1 MSEDAKSPGPRTRNI
16 IENQLFRR
24 QRSLKLEALQRQRTL
39 ESGDGAEG
47 LGPDPEPFDKTHI
60 VIIFTEKARL
70 RHCQDVEKIIQEFGI
85 QTTLEIVGKTEKYL
99 YLSASVD
106 TLLRLADAAELEKMT
121 TTNSMQKFN
130 YGCISDFL
138 LPGMGK
144 EQILRYCEIP
154 VLIKDVIQDGIKSY
168 VQKGYIEDMFPL
180 HDILYL
186 ERFNWN
192 LKRTTLPIEDI
203 RNYFGSSIGLY
214 FGFIEFYT
222 KALIFPSVFG
232 ILQCVFDLNIS
243 LVCSFYV
250 VWTTIFLELWKR
262 KCAGYSYRWGTIEM
276 SSLDK
281 PRSAYTGQ
289 MKPDPITGKMT
300 LHYPMRYTY
309 LQMYCISYPVVLGC
323 VVAAGWFALY
333 QFQIEAEV
341 LADFGPDSWLLYVPV
356 IVQSVLIAIFSWAYE
371 KLATFLTNLENHRT
385 RSQYDRHRVNKLM
398 LFEIVNNFF
407 SQFYIAFVLQD
418 LRQLKYQLMM
428 QLLVFQVLC
437 IAQEIGIPLMAVLR
451 QKYAEFRHREVAEEK
466 LRSISDLPRYEQ
478 SFYESGLDEYH
489 STYEDYLQVCIQF
502 GFVVL
507 FAAVAPFA
515 AIGALLNNVF
525 AVHIDMWKLCN
536 IFKRPF
542 ARRAKNIGAW
552 QLAFELLS
560 VMSLLSNCG
569 LLFLQPNVKDFF
581 SHWLPSVPDLSF
593 VIFEHLLLGLK
604 FLIHK
609 VIHERPRWVR
619 IGLLKADYETSQAL
633 KQLKKFKAE
642 VNKMA

>member
-1 MSEDAKSPGPRTRNI
+1 MMSEDAKSPGPRTRNI

-39 ESGDGAEG
+39 QGD
-47 LGPDPEPFDKTHI
+47 DDTDVDEPFDKTQI
-60 VIIFTEKARL
+60 VIIFTEKAKL
-70 RHCQDVEKIIQEFGI
+70 RHCQDVEKIIKEFGI
-85 QTTLEIVGKTEKYL
+85 QTTLETVGKTEKYL
-99 YLSASVD
+99 YLSASLD
-106 TLLRLADAAELEKMT
+106 TLLRLADVAELEKKT
-121 TTNSMQKFN
+121 TTGSMQKFN
-130 YGCISDFL
+130 NGCISDFL

-144 EQILRYCEIP
+144 DQILRYCEIP
-154 VLIKDVIQDGIKSY
+154 VLIKDVIKPAIKSY
-168 VQKGYIEDMFPL
+168 ILKGYIEDMFPL

-186 ERFNWN
+186 DRFNWN
-192 LKRTTLPIEDI
+192 LKRSHLPIEDI

-222 KALIFPSVFG
+222 KALIFPAVFG
-232 ILQCVFDLNIS
+232 ILQYLFDLNLSI
-243 LVCSFYV
+243 VCSFYV

-281 PRSAYTGQ
+281 PRSAYQGQ
-289 MKPDPITGKMT
+289 LKPDPITGKMT

-309 LQMYCISYPVVLGC
+309 LQMYCISYPVVLVC

-341 LADFGPDSWLLYVPV
+341 LADFGADSWLLYVPV
-356 IVQSVLIAIFSWAYE
+356 IVQSILIAIFSWAYE
-371 KLATFLTNLENHRT
+371 KLATFLTKLENHRT

-418 LRQLKYQLMM
+418 LKQLKYQLMM
-428 QLLVFQVLC
+428 QLLIFQLLC

-451 QKYAEFRHREVAEEK
+451 QKYAKFRHRDTVTEEEK
-466 LRSISDLPRYEQ
+466 LDNISDQPRYEQ
-478 SFYESGLDEYH
+478 SFYESGLDAYH

-515 AIGALLNNVF
+515 AIGALINNVF
-525 AVHIDMWKLCN
+525 AVHIDMFKLCN

-569 LLFLQPNVKDFF
+569 LLFLQPNVKEFF
-581 SHWLPSVPDLSF
+581 SHWLPTVPELSF

-604 FLIHK
+604 FVIHK

-619 IGLLKADYETSQAL
+619 IGLLKADFETSQAL

-642 VNKMA
+642 TNKMS

>member
-1 MSEDAKSPGPRTRNI
+1 YSCDSCPGPRTRNI

-24 QRSLKLEALQRQRTL
+24 QRSLKLEALQRQRSQYGTID
-39 ESGDGAEG
+39 STDDDDA
-47 LGPDPEPFDKTHI
+47 DTFDKTYI
-60 VIIFTEKARL
+60 VILFTEKAKL
-70 RHCQDVEKIIQEFGI
+70 RHCQDVEKIIQEFDI
-85 QTTLEIVGKTEKYL
+85 QTTLDFVSKTEKYL
-99 YLSASVD
+99 YLSASLD

-121 TTNSMQKFN
+121 TTGSIQKFN
-130 YGCISDFL
+130 HGCIADFL
-138 LPGMGK
+138 LPGMTK
-144 EQILRYCEIP
+144 ADILHYCETP
-154 VLIKDVIQDGIKSY
+154 VLIKDVIEPSIRSY
-168 VQKGYIEDMFPL
+168 IQKGYIEDMFPL

-186 ERFNWN
+186 DRLNLN
-192 LKRTTLPIEDI
+192 LKRTKLPIEEI

-222 KALIFPSVFG
+222 KALVFPAIFG
-232 ILQCVFDLNIS
+232 ILQCLLDLNLSID
-243 LVCSFYV
+243 CSFYV
-250 VWTTIFLELWKR
+250 IWTTTFLELWKR

-281 PRSAYTGQ
+281 PRAAYTGQ
-289 MKPDPITGKMT
+289 LKPDPITGKMT

-323 VVAAGWFALY
+323 VVAAAWFALY

-341 LADFGPDSWLLYVPV
+341 LADFGADSWLLYVPV

-385 RSQYDRHRVNKLM
+385 RSQYERHRVNKLM

-418 LRQLKYQLMM
+418 LKQLKYQLMM
-428 QLLVFQVLC
+428 QLLIFQLLC

-451 QKYAEFRHREVAEEK
+451 QKYAKYRHKEVTDPDK
-466 LRSISDLPRYEQ
+466 LRAISNKPRYEQ
-478 SFYESGLDEYH
+478 SFYESGLDAYQ

-502 GFVVL
+502 GYVVL

-515 AIGALLNNVF
+515 AIGALVNNVF
-525 AVHIDMWKLCN
+525 AVHIDMFKLCN

-569 LLFLQPNVKDFF
+569 LLFLQPNVKQFF
-581 SHWLPSVPDLSF
+581 SHWLPSIPDLSF

-619 IGLLKADYETSQAL
+619 IGLLKADFETSQAL
-633 KQLKKFKAE
+633 KQLK
-642 VNKMA
+642 

>member
-1 MSEDAKSPGPRTRNI
+1 MSEDAKSPRTRNI

-24 QRSLKLEALQRQRTL
+24 QRSLKLEALQRQRSQYGTIDATDDD
-39 ESGDGAEG
+39 EVDS
-47 LGPDPEPFDKTHI
+47 FDKTYI
-60 VIIFTEKARL
+60 VIIFTEKAKL
-70 RHCQDVEKIIQEFGI
+70 RHCQDVEKIIQEFDI
-85 QTTLEIVGKTEKYL
+85 QTTLEIVSKTEKYL
-99 YLSASVD
+99 YLSASLN

-121 TTNSMQKFN
+121 TTGSIQKFN
-130 YGCISDFL
+130 HGCVSDFL
-138 LPGMGK
+138 LPGMTK
-144 EQILRYCEIP
+144 EQILTYCETP
-154 VLIKDVIQDGIKSY
+154 VLIKDVIEPQIRSY
-168 VQKGYIEDMFPL
+168 LQKGYIEDMFPL
-180 HDILYL
+180 HDILFL
-186 ERFNWN
+186 DRFNLN
-192 LKRTTLPIEDI
+192 LKRTTLPIEEI

-222 KALIFPSVFG
+222 KALVFPAAFG
-232 ILQCVFDLNIS
+232 LLQCLWNLNLS

-281 PRSAYTGQ
+281 PRAAYKGQ
-289 MKPDPITGKMT
+289 LKPDPITGKMT
-300 LHYPMRYTY
+300 LSYPMRYTY

-323 VVAAGWFALY
+323 VVAAACFALY

-341 LADFGPDSWLLYVPV
+341 LADFGADSWLLYIPV
-356 IVQSVLIAIFSWAYE
+356 IVQSVLISIFSWAYE

-385 RSQYDRHRVNKLM
+385 RSQYERHRVNKLI

-418 LRQLKYQLMM
+418 LKQLKYQLMM
-428 QLLVFQVLC
+428 QLLIFQLLC

-451 QKYAEFRHREVAEEK
+451 QKYAKYCHEELDPEK
-466 LRSISDLPRYEQ
+466 LRAISNKPRYEQ
-478 SFYESGLDEYH
+478 SFYESGLDAYH

-502 GFVVL
+502 GYVVL

-515 AIGALLNNVF
+515 AIGALINNIF
-525 AVHIDMWKLCN
+525 AVHIDMFKLCN

-542 ARRAKNIGAW
+542 GRRAKNIGAW

-569 LLFLQPNVKDFF
+569 LLFLQPNVKQFF
-581 SHWLPSVPDLSF
+581 SHWIPSIPDLSF
-593 VIFEHLLLGLK
+593 VIFEHVLLGLK

-619 IGLLKADYETSQAL
+619 IGLLKADFETSQAL
-633 KQLKKFKAE
+633 KQLKKFKAA
-642 VNKMA
+642 NKIA

>member
-1 MSEDAKSPGPRTRNI
+1 IYSICYCVGPRTRNI

-24 QRSLKLEALQRQRTL
+24 QRSLKLEALQRQRSQYGSIDL
-39 ESGDGAEG
+39 NDDDDDAEM
-47 LGPDPEPFDKTHI
+47 FDKTYI
-60 VIIFTEKARL
+60 VIMFTEKAKL
-70 RHCQDVEKIIQEFGI
+70 RHCQDVEKIIQEFDI
-85 QTTLEIVGKTEKYL
+85 QTKLEIVSKDEKYL
-99 YLSASVD
+99 YLSASLD

-121 TTNSMQKFN
+121 TTGSMQKFN

-138 LPGMGK
+138 LPGMSK
-144 EQILRYCEIP
+144 EQILHYCETP
-154 VLIKDVIQDGIKSY
+154 VLIKDVIEPSIRSY
-168 VQKGYIEDMFPL
+168 IQKGYIEDMFPL
-180 HDILYL
+180 HDIMYL
-186 ERFNWN
+186 ERFNVN
-192 LKRTTLPIEDI
+192 LKRTKLPIEEI

-222 KALIFPSVFG
+222 MALVFPAVFG
-232 ILQCVFDLNIS
+232 ILQCLLELNLS

-250 VWTTIFLELWKR
+250 MWTTIFLELWKR

-281 PRSAYTGQ
+281 PRAAYTG
-289 MKPDPITGKMT
+289 KLKADPITGKMT
-300 LHYPMRYTY
+300 LQYPMRFTY

-323 VVAAGWFALY
+323 VVAAAWFALY

-341 LADFGPDSWLLYVPV
+341 LADFGAESWLLYVPV

-385 RSQYDRHRVNKLM
+385 RSQYERHRVNKLM

-418 LRQLKYQLMM
+418 LKQLKYQLMM
-428 QLLVFQVLC
+428 QLLIFQLLC

-451 QKYAEFRHREVAEEK
+451 QKYAKYRHQELDPEK
-466 LRSISDLPRYEQ
+466 LEAVSNKPRYEQ
-478 SFYESGLDEYH
+478 TFYESGLDAYH

-502 GFVVL
+502 GYVVL

-515 AIGALLNNVF
+515 AIGALINNVI
-525 AVHIDMWKLCN
+525 AMHIDMFKLCD

-569 LLFLQPNVKDFF
+569 LLFLQPNVKQFF
-581 SHWLPSVPDLSF
+581 AHWLPSTPDLSF
-593 VIFEHLLLGLK
+593 VIFEHVLLGLK

-619 IGLLKADYETSQAL
+619 IGLLKADFETSQAL
-633 KQLKKFKAE
+633 KQLK
-642 VNKMA
+642 

>member
-1 MSEDAKSPGPRTRNI
+1 MYTPR
-16 IENQLFRR
+16 
-24 QRSLKLEALQRQRTL
+24 
-39 ESGDGAEG
+39 
-47 LGPDPEPFDKTHI
+47 
-60 VIIFTEKARL
+60 
-70 RHCQDVEKIIQEFGI
+70 
-85 QTTLEIVGKTEKYL
+85 
-99 YLSASVD
+99 
-106 TLLRLADAAELEKMT
+106 M
-121 TTNSMQKFN
+121 
-130 YGCISDFL
+130 
-138 LPGMGK
+138 
-144 EQILRYCEIP
+144 
-154 VLIKDVIQDGIKSY
+154 
-168 VQKGYIEDMFPL
+168 
-180 HDILYL
+180 YL
-186 ERFNWN
+186 ERFNVN
-192 LKRTTLPIEDI
+192 LKRTKLPIEEI

-222 KALIFPSVFG
+222 MALVFPAVFG
-232 ILQCVFDLNIS
+232 ILQCLLELNLS

-250 VWTTIFLELWKR
+250 MWTTIFLELWKR

-281 PRSAYTGQ
+281 PRAAYTG
-289 MKPDPITGKMT
+289 KLKADPITGKMT
-300 LHYPMRYTY
+300 LQYPMRFTY

-323 VVAAGWFALY
+323 VVAAAWFALY

-341 LADFGPDSWLLYVPV
+341 LADFGAESWLLYVPV

-385 RSQYDRHRVNKLM
+385 RSQYERHRVNKLM

-418 LRQLKYQLMM
+418 LKQLKYQLMM
-428 QLLVFQVLC
+428 QLLIFQLLC

-451 QKYAEFRHREVAEEK
+451 QKYAKYRHQELDPEK
-466 LRSISDLPRYEQ
+466 LEAVSNKPRYEQ
-478 SFYESGLDEYH
+478 TFYESGLDAYH

-502 GFVVL
+502 GYVVL

-515 AIGALLNNVF
+515 AIGALINNVI
-525 AVHIDMWKLCN
+525 AMHIDMFKLCD

-569 LLFLQPNVKDFF
+569 LLFLQPNVKQFF
-581 SHWLPSVPDLSF
+581 AHWLPSTPDLSF
-593 VIFEHLLLGLK
+593 VIFEHVLLGLK

-619 IGLLKADYETSQAL
+619 IGLLKADFETSQAL
-633 KQLKKFKAE
+633 KQLKKFKAA
-642 VNKMA
+642 NKMA